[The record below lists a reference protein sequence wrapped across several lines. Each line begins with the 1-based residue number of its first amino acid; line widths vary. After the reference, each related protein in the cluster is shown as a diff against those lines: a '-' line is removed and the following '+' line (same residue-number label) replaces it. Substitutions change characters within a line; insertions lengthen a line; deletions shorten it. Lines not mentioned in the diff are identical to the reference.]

1 MVKNIEI
8 YHKIKSMHQKVKYF
22 LFLLAGIVFSGC
34 VKQQSFL
41 FEIPYQRDFEI
52 KAGLNPVEEHNFLLN
67 NFFVDTAV
75 LFGSRNI
82 TSDKISSIV
91 PVAMQIVNLSG
102 NSSFDFVNDVS
113 LIVSDRDIPNLNFEA
128 FYRDPVPADTGP
140 QIDMVATLADFK
152 QIILKN
158 NFNARVRFR
167 LRRTTQEFITV
178 RVVFKF
184 GVR

>member
-8 YHKIKSMHQKVKYF
+8 YHKIKSMTQKVNYF
-22 LFLLAGIVFSGC
+22 LALLICASFAGCI
-34 VKQQSFL
+34 KEQSFL

-67 NFFVDTAV
+67 NFFVDTAA
-75 LFGSRNI
+75 LFGSRKM
-82 TSDKISSIV
+82 TSDMINNIQ
-91 PVAMQIVNLSG
+91 PITMQIVNLSS
-102 NSSFDFVNDVS
+102 NSSLEFINDIS
-113 LIVSDRDIPNLNFEA
+113 LIVIDKDKPNLNFEA

-140 QIDMVATLADFK
+140 QVDMVATLADFK

-158 NFNARVRFR
+158 NFNVRVRMR
-167 LRRTTQEFITV
+167 IRRTTQEFITA
-178 RVVFKF
+178 RVIFKF